1 MVTIAIVSYC
11 MRICD
16 HMITTVSDF
25 QSINH
30 QILNCIKVTRIN
42 LYVPCVHLLNIETTK
57 TRYNASKY

>member
-1 MVTIAIVSYC
+1 MVAIAIVSNC

-30 QILNCIKVTRIN
+30 QILNCIKETRIN
-42 LYVPCVHLLNIETTK
+42 IYVPFVHLHNIETTK
-57 TRYNASKY
+57 TYDKI